1 MEQATTNVLTYVAF
15 GVGVL
20 SSVLAAVNHTRIR
33 SACCGKK
40 VEISLDVDKTTPK
53 KISDVTPDGIL
64 PGTDSKA

>member
-1 MEQATTNVLTYVAF
+1 MDQSGTNILTYVAF
-15 GVGVL
+15 GVGVV

-40 VEISLDVDKTTPK
+40 IEISLDVDKTTPK
-53 KISDVTPDGIL
+53 LSSSATPDGIL

>member
-15 GVGVL
+15 AVGVL

-40 VEISLDVDKTTPK
+40 IEISLDVEKTTPK
-53 KISDVTPDGIL
+53 LSSSATPDGIL
-64 PGTDSKA
+64 PGTDIKT